1 MPDNDLFNADNA
13 TTTLAPNVTLS
24 SQLENQETTRVVVTD
39 LPLGNATVS
48 GNETSS
54 LTNESSSVSD
64 EKITESTNATTS
76 GRTTSGST
84 TSGPTTSGPTTT
96 ISGNGNVT
104 NVEIQRYEVD
114 ANNGL
119 HVIYPAVAMSPGMYS
134 LEIDYEILFDGKAIY
149 SANLSEGK

>member
-13 TTTLAPNVTLS
+13 TTLAPNVTLS

-39 LPLGNATVS
+39 LSLGNATIS

-64 EKITESTNATTS
+64 EKIAESTNATTS
-76 GRTTSGST
+76 GRTTSG
-84 TSGPTTSGPTTT
+84 PTTFGPTTT
-96 ISGNGNVT
+96 ISGNKNVT
-104 NVEIQRYEVD
+104 NVEIQRYEID

-149 SANLSEGK
+149 SASLSEGK

>member
-1 MPDNDLFNADNA
+1 MPDDLFNADNA
-13 TTTLAPNVTLS
+13 TTLAPNVTLS
-24 SQLENQETTRVVVTD
+24 SQLENQETTRVIVTD

-64 EKITESTNATTS
+64 EKIAESTNAM
-76 GRTTSGST
+76 

-96 ISGNGNVT
+96 ISGNGSVT

-119 HVIYPAVAMSPGMYS
+119 HMIYPAVPMSPGMYS
-134 LEIDYEILFDGKAIY
+134 LEIDYETLFDGKAIY
-149 SANLSEGK
+149 SASLSEGK

>member
-13 TTTLAPNVTLS
+13 TTLAPNVTLS

-64 EKITESTNATTS
+64 EKIAESTNATTS
-76 GRTTSGST
+76 GRT

-134 LEIDYEILFDGKAIY
+134 LEIDYETLFDGKAIY
-149 SANLSEGK
+149 SASLSEGK

>member
-13 TTTLAPNVTLS
+13 TTLAPNVTLS
-24 SQLENQETTRVVVTD
+24 SQLENQEATRVVVTD

-48 GNETSS
+48 DNETSS
-54 LTNESSSVSD
+54 LTNESSSLSD
-64 EKITESTNATTS
+64 EKIAESTNATMS
-76 GRTTSGST
+76 GLTT
-84 TSGPTTSGPTTT
+84 TSGPTTI
-96 ISGNGNVT
+96 ISGNGSVT

-134 LEIDYEILFDGKAIY
+134 LEIDYEIPFDGKAIY
-149 SANLSEGK
+149 SASLSEGK